1 MTITFTRSHAV
12 LFASGF
18 ALALLLSA
26 SPVKSLFGG
35 GVPNSFVAGDVAS
48 ADEVNENF
56 TYLESQQLREKARSA
71 FNEVSI
77 PVFVSSQFAWESIN
91 GFTFT
96 SPNSGLAQITV
107 RANFDATGNHERLF
121 RLTVNG
127 ESRSGL
133 VGDDQ
138 YQLDLPNEPTA
149 LASASIS
156 FFVDVTSGPNNVL
169 LEAML
174 DSSETWTVLSSVV
187 KVDLLE
193 D

>member
-1 MTITFTRSHAV
+1 MTTKRHYPATYFI
-12 LFASGF
+12 SGF

-26 SPVKSLFGG
+26 APVRRIFGG
-35 GVPNSFVAGDVAS
+35 GIPNSFVAGEVAS
-48 ADEVNENF
+48 ADEVNANF
-56 TYLESQQLREKARSA
+56 TYLENQQLREKARSA

-107 RANFDATGNHERLF
+107 RANFDATGNHERFF

-156 FFVDVTSGPNNVL
+156 FFVDVTSGPNNIL

>member
-1 MTITFTRSHAV
+1 MTTKRHYPATYFI
-12 LFASGF
+12 SGF

-26 SPVKSLFGG
+26 APARRIFGG
-35 GVPNSFVAGDVAS
+35 GIPNSFVAGEVAS
-48 ADEVNENF
+48 ADEVNANF
-56 TYLESQQLREKARSA
+56 TYLENQQLREKARSA

-77 PVFVSSQFAWESIN
+77 PVFVSSQSAWESIN
-91 GFTFT
+91 DFTFT
-96 SPNSGLAQITV
+96 FPNPGLAQITV
-107 RANFDATGNHERLF
+107 RANFDAYGNHERLF

-156 FFVDVTSGPNNVL
+156 FFVDVTSGPNNIL